1 MFGAWKVGPGPNQKQ
16 SRGAEYHYWGT
27 PMLVRAHY
35 PHWVVF
41 RSTVRAGRRQRLVW
55 FCELA
60 KKSAGEAFR
69 APPPIPDY
77 LKSLSYDQYRDIRF
91 DVKRSLWR
99 DRGNFQLQ
107 LIHPGFLYGY
117 AVRLNTIEAGV
128 AKRVNFDPTLFTY
141 GRNKFAEKIPADLG
155 FAGFRVAYPLN
166 QRSQFDHVVV
176 FAGASYFRGV
186 AKGEVFGLSARG
198 LAIDT
203 GLPSGEEFP
212 LFTEFWLER
221 PADDARQMTLYALLD
236 SPSVTGAY
244 AFVVHRASAP
254 SSKYA
259 RACSCATR

>member
-117 AVRLNTIEAGV
+117 AVRLSTIEAGV
-128 AKRVNFDPTLFTY
+128 AKPVNFDPTLFTY

-176 FAGASYFRGV
+176 FAGASYSERWRRVRF
-186 AKGEVFGLSARG
+186 
-198 LAIDT
+198 
-203 GLPSGEEFP
+203 SGYP
-212 LFTEFWLER
+212 
-221 PADDARQMTLYALLD
+221 
-236 SPSVTGAY
+236 
-244 AFVVHRASAP
+244 RAAWRST
-254 SSKYA
+254 
-259 RACSCATR
+259 RACRAAKSFRSLLNSGSNGPPTTLVK